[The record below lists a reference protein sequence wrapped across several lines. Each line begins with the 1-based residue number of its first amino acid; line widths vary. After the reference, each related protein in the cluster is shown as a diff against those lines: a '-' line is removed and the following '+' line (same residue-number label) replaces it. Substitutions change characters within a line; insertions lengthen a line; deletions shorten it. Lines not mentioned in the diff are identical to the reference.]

1 MKIIKNYIK
10 IFLLMGLIVGCNQK
24 NKVEGNIMTN
34 KNITLTQE
42 ELKELK
48 ELSDDNLKAQILVK
62 KAILNEVEK
71 QKLTEE
77 QLKKL
82 NELKQ
87 NLEIEFFL
95 EIQAAKK
102 IQIKDY
108 EILQLYKENAEK
120 LKDANIVEIFPQLQ
134 QALYIQK
141 VTEGKKEVVNSI
153 IEEYKLNDELKK
165 YSTST
170 VGLKS
175 EIEVNKEIPE
185 KKEEKSEKTE

>member
-1 MKIIKNYIK
+1 
-10 IFLLMGLIVGCNQK
+10 
-24 NKVEGNIMTN
+24 MTN